1 MKVLDADFV
10 RGFIHMADDGWLQGW
25 HEKNAGNI
33 SYRIKKWEVEAIRE
47 ELEPRAWQPI
57 GVSVPHLAWEHFLI
71 TGAGKDFR
79 NVKMHPEDCL
89 CILEI
94 DGLGENYR
102 ICWGLV
108 NGGYPTSELETHL
121 MNHEVKIEATSG
133 KHRVIYHAHPANII
147 ALTYVLPLKDEVFT
161 RELWEC
167 ALVFPDAVGVLPW
180 MLPGER
186 DIAVATG
193 ELMKEYNVA
202 VWAHHGAFV
211 SAENYDLAFG
221 LMHAVEKSAE
231 IRVKVR
237 SMDKDPQLT
246 MKPDDFKSFAK
257 EFDIEV
263 PEKFL
268 F

>member
-25 HEKNAGNI
+25 HEANAGNI
-33 SYRIKKWEVEAIRE
+33 SYRIKKWEVESIRE
-47 ELEPRAWQPI
+47 ELEPREWKPI
-57 GVSVPHLAWEHFLI
+57 GVKVPNLAWEFFLI

-79 NVKMHPEDCL
+79 NIKMHPEDCL
-89 CILEI
+89 CIIEI

-102 ICWGLV
+102 VCWGLV
-108 NGGYPTSELETHL
+108 NGGRPTSELETHL
-121 MNHEVKIEATSG
+121 MNQDVKIGVTDG
-133 KHRVIYHAHPANII
+133 KCRVIYHAHPANII
-147 ALTYVLPLKDEVFT
+147 ALSYVLPLKDEVFT

-167 ALVFPDAVGVLPW
+167 ALVFPEAVGVLPW
-180 MLPGER
+180 MVPGDS
-186 DIAVATG
+186 DIAIATG
-193 ELMKEYNVA
+193 EIMKKYNVA
-202 VWAHHGAFV
+202 VWAHHGCFV
-211 SAENYDLAFG
+211 AGENYDRVFG

-237 SMDKDPQLT
+237 SMDNVTELKMTPEELVRFS
-246 MKPDDFKSFAK
+246 KYFNV
-257 EFDIEV
+257 EV